1 MLSAQELAVA
11 PEAAASKQLRLS
23 LHLRLLL
30 LRHPLHLRLLLRHPL
45 HLLPL
50 SVLFP
55 LLVLHLLMLLLLLLL
70 LLPLLLLLLPTR
82 PVHLL
87 AQTRH
92 DLLRRAS
99 RLPRPFEQLLRREV
113 RRRLRRS
120 RLPIRPLAPV
130 RPPELPCAFR
140 RLL

>member
-1 MLSAQELAVA
+1 MLSAQERAVA
-11 PEAAASKQLRLS
+11 PEAAASERLRLS
-23 LHLRLLL
+23 LHLRLL
-30 LRHPLHLRLLLRHPL
+30 RHPLHPRLLLRHPL

-55 LLVLHLLMLLLLLLL
+55 LLVLHLLMLLLLL

-130 RPPELPCAFR
+130 RPPELPCALR